1 VKLDRHQQQSGVVVG
16 TPDPSPP
23 AEPAAGLD
31 VTTVLLLAL
40 FVAVLVSAFWKV
52 LLRLAIVAALT
63 AVFAGIF
70 IVPLMVMRHG

>member
-1 VKLDRHQQQSGVVVG
+1 MSCSDMCIR

-23 AEPAAGLD
+23 AESAPGFD

-40 FVAVLVSAFWKV
+40 FVAVVVSAFWKV

-70 IVPLMVMRHG
+70 IVPLTVMRHG